1 MRVIILSESPDADGL
16 AGEFVEAAR
25 EFNRGL
31 DIRLRFLDVGFEIRS
46 LSVRREGEP
55 PAADLDGLL
64 ATFSP
69 GAILV
74 LGGGPRLLECAAV
87 AAKAGPPIAYLL
99 NGGADRA
106 SLAIA
111 QLAGI
116 LVAAEAETLEQ
127 IHSNALIHV
136 LEGGQPAGAALIDI
150 LVRSVR
156 EKRTP

>member
-1 MRVIILSESPDADGL
+1 MRVIILSESPGADAL
-16 AGEFVEAAR
+16 AGDFVDAAR

-31 DIRLRFLDVGFEIRS
+31 DIRLRFLDVGFEIRG
-46 LSVRREGEP
+46 LSVPREREP
-55 PAADLDGLL
+55 PAAELDELL

-69 GAILV
+69 GAILI

-87 AAKAGPPIAYLL
+87 AAKAGPSIAYLL
-99 NGGADRA
+99 NGEADRA

-116 LVAAEAETLEQ
+116 LVAAEAETLQ
-127 IHSNALIHV
+127 QCRSNALTHL
-136 LEGGQPAGAALIDI
+136 LEDGQPAGAALVDI

>member
-1 MRVIILSESPDADGL
+1 MRVIVLSESPGADGL

-25 EFNRGL
+25 DFNRGL
-31 DIRLRFLDVGFEIRS
+31 DVRLRFLDVGFEIRS
-46 LSVRREGEP
+46 LSIPPEGEP
-55 PAADLDGLL
+55 PAADLDALL

-69 GAILV
+69 GAVLV

-87 AAKAGPPIAYLL
+87 AAKSGRPIAYLL
-99 NGGADRA
+99 NGEADRA

-111 QLAGI
+111 HLATI
-116 LVAAEAETLEQ
+116 LVAAEAGALEQ
-127 IHSNALIHV
+127 TRSDALSH
-136 LEGGQPAGAALIDI
+136 LLQEGRPAGAALIDI

>member
-1 MRVIILSESPDADGL
+1 MRLIILSESPGADGL
-16 AGEFVEAAR
+16 AGDFVDAAR
-25 EFNRGL
+25 DFNRGL
-31 DIRLRFLDVGFEIRS
+31 DIRLRFLDVGFEVRS

-55 PAADLDGLL
+55 PAAELDRLL

-74 LGGGPRLLECAAV
+74 LGGGARLLECAAV
-87 AAKAGPPIAYLL
+87 AAKAGPVIAYLL
-99 NGGADRA
+99 NGEADRT

-111 QLAGI
+111 ELAGI
-116 LVAAEAETLEQ
+116 LVAAEAKILEQ
-127 IHSNALIHV
+127 THSNALTH
-136 LEGGQPAGAALIDI
+136 LLSDGQPAGAALIDI